1 MTLQEA
7 VSSLKPFKRKDS
19 LEVAQWYLG
28 GTGPFKDLVECDYF
42 VCEGQFSTGI
52 DLYAS
57 DIFADDWIL
66 VGEE

>member
-19 LEVAQWYLG
+19 LEVSQWFAG
-28 GTGPFKDLVECDYF
+28 GTGPFKELVDCDYF
-42 VCEGQFSTGI
+42 VHGEDFCTSM

-57 DIFADDWIL
+57 DIFAEDWVTL
-66 VGEE
+66 D